1 METVMNARILIA
13 ATALTMATSGLAE
26 PAKAPA
32 AEAGKAA
39 SRPAQVVMASA
50 DQVEAPAP
58 AADQPAATPAKRPRA
73 ARVTTCRCGDPAQ
86 PNQ

>member
-1 METVMNARILIA
+1 MNARILIA
-13 ATALTMATSGLAE
+13 TALLTIGSHALAE

-32 AEAGKAA
+32 GEAGKPT

-50 DQVEAPAP
+50 AQVETPTVES
-58 AADQPAATPAKRPRA
+58 DRPAATPAKRPRV

-86 PNQ
+86 QNQ